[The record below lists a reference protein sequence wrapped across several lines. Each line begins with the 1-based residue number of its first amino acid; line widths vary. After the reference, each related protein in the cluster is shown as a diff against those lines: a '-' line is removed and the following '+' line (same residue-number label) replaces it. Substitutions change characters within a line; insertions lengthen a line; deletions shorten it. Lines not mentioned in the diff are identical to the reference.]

1 MHSAI
6 AKTQVRAIRT
16 AIVCISLGTA
26 ACAVHPLPEDVTGV
40 STVAIVNKIRCEAAE
55 AVQQSWRSFKDTLGD
70 TDRKIFDRAAI
81 AYSFTFDITETNNVD
96 ATLDLTKIIT
106 NGTATASPTAGM
118 DRTRRNIRQFTVI
131 DHFGDLKGRTD
142 CPQFATAKNYIYPIV
157 GRIGV
162 GEMTDTFVAL
172 TFFGKLADDPASS
185 SLPKPLGA
193 GTPATMVDQLTFTT
207 TIQSSVTPTI
217 TLTPVGPALQV
228 AGGHVGITA
237 NRMDQHEVI
246 VALAVDTTGI
256 TAPIGTAAR
265 AEFRAE
271 MAAGP
276 QTNVGTWI
284 TIHGHNRAD
293 YLAAHAIEQT
303 ITRFDIA
310 RRRNGLAIA
319 IVP

>member
-1 MHSAI
+1 MSNLLRVA
-6 AKTQVRAIRT
+6 AFG
-16 AIVCISLGTA
+16 ISLGTA

-55 AVQQSWRSFKDTLGD
+55 AVQRSWDKFKGNLDVNDQG
-70 TDRKIFDRAAI
+70 IFDRTAI
-81 AYSFTFDITETNNVD
+81 AFSFTFDIMETNNVD
-96 ATLDLTKIIT
+96 ATLNLSKIIT
-106 NGTATASPTAGM
+106 NGTVTADPSAGM
-118 DRTRRNIRQFTVI
+118 DRSRENTRTFTVI
-131 DHFGDLKGRTD
+131 DHFGEMKRRTD
-142 CPQFATAKNYIYPIV
+142 CPQFATGKNYIYPIV

-162 GEMTDTFVAL
+162 GEMTDTFAAL
-172 TFFGKLADDPASS
+172 TFFDKLAGDPANAV
-185 SLPKPLGA
+185 PPPLNIGS
-193 GTPATMVDQLTFTT
+193 PATMVDKLTFIT
-207 TIQSSVTPTI
+207 TIKGSVTPTI
-217 TLTPVGPALQV
+217 MLSPVGPALQV
-228 AGGHVGITA
+228 SGGNIGLMN
-237 NRMDQHEVI
+237 NRMDHHEVI

-265 AEFRAE
+265 AAFRAE

-303 ITRFDIA
+303 ITRFEIA
-310 RRRNGLAIA
+310 RRRNGVAVA